1 MYSDLRSN
9 TCCFTGHRAIAHTHE
24 SRLPKIIERHIRAL
38 VAEGVYR
45 FVTGGALGFDTMAAK
60 AVLKMRDRNKRISLI
75 VIAPYAGQADSWS
88 DTDLFEYER
97 IKNAADDFICL
108 EAGYSK
114 SCMRR
119 RNHAMV
125 DMSSVC
131 IAYLLHDK
139 SGTSQ
144 TADYAI
150 QSGLKVINLAEELEP
165 PEFA

>member
-1 MYSDLRSN
+1 MYPDLREH
-9 TCCFTGHRAIAHTHE
+9 TCCFTGHRAIAPIHGE
-24 SRLPKIIERHIRAL
+24 RLSGIIERHIREL
-38 VAEGVYR
+38 VAGGVYR

-60 AVLKMRDRNKRISLI
+60 AVIKMRENNERISLI
-75 VIAPYAGQADSWS
+75 VISPYAGQPDTWS
-88 DTDLFEYER
+88 DNDRFEYER

-114 SCMRR
+114 GCMRR

-131 IAYLLHDK
+131 ISYLLYDK

-144 TADYAI
+144 TTDYAI
-150 QSGLKVINLAEELEP
+150 QSGLKIISLIDELPCEELG
-165 PEFA
+165 

>member
-1 MYSDLRSN
+1 MYSDLREH
-9 TCCFTGHRAIAHTHE
+9 TCCFTGHRAIAYIHE
-24 SRLPKIIERHIRAL
+24 ERLPSLIERHICKL
-38 VAEGVYR
+38 VADGVYR

-60 AVLKMRDRNKRISLI
+60 AVLRLREKNERISLI

-88 DTDLFEYER
+88 DRDRFEYER

-114 SCMRR
+114 GCMRR

-125 DMSSVC
+125 DMSGVC
-131 IAYLLHDK
+131 VSYLLRDK

-144 TADYAI
+144 TADYAA
-150 QSGLKVINLAEELEP
+150 QSGLKVINLAEELDP
-165 PEFA
+165 VW

>member
-1 MYSDLRSN
+1 MYSDLREH
-9 TCCFTGHRAIAHTHE
+9 TCCFTGHRAIAYIHE
-24 SRLPKIIERHIRAL
+24 ERLPGVIERHIRKL
-38 VAEGVYR
+38 VANGVYR

-60 AVLKMRDRNKRISLI
+60 AVLKAREKNERISLI
-75 VIAPYAGQADSWS
+75 VIAPYAGQADSWG
-88 DTDLFEYER
+88 DNDRFEYER
-97 IKNAADDFICL
+97 IRNAADDFICL

-144 TADYAI
+144 TADYAA
-150 QSGLKVINLAEELEP
+150 QSGLKVINLAEEIDPIE
-165 PEFA
+165 

>member
-1 MYSDLRSN
+1 MYSDLREH
-9 TCCFTGHRAIAHTHE
+9 TCCFTGHRAIAYIHE
-24 SRLPKIIERHIRAL
+24 ERLPNLIERHICKL
-38 VAEGVYR
+38 VADGVYR

-60 AVLKMRDRNKRISLI
+60 AVLRLREKNERISLI

-88 DTDLFEYER
+88 DRDRFEYER

-114 SCMRR
+114 GCMRR

-125 DMSSVC
+125 DMSGVC
-131 IAYLLHDK
+131 VSYLLRDK

-144 TADYAI
+144 TADYAA
-150 QSGLKVINLAEELEP
+150 QSGLMVINLAEELDP
-165 PEFA
+165 VW